1 MFDEEYRE
9 LLASVDLK
17 PLDYKQV
24 ADDWESRQEEW
35 YHAMISEEDLSIILG
50 IPNLKIYAWCRCKMI
65 DIDKSESHLHWHAL
79 VHFTSGKLA
88 SWKQKAWRH
97 KIKFASKKNTFKRII
112 CLDHVVGVLRYV
124 ACSDG
129 QHSLRRGP
137 DGKVT
142 HPHSH
147 YQRQPISDHHRHK
160 RGKDCSVI
168 RKWISAKIACH
179 LDLKDKP
186 NWNAWELHNVQSCKC
201 DRGSI
206 GKKKKEDANEK
217 RKAFYKTEKGIA
229 IKQMY
234 KDRIAMKKK
243 LLKQL
248 STMNVRKKCQ
258 KQLFDIEKLVKM
270 L

>member
-1 MFDEEYRE
+1 MT
-9 LLASVDLK
+9 
-17 PLDYKQV
+17 
-24 ADDWESRQEEW
+24 
-35 YHAMISEEDLSIILG
+35 
-50 IPNLKIYAWCRCKMI
+50 

-112 CLDHVVGVLRYV
+112 CLDHAVGVLRYV

-186 NWNAWELHNVQSCKC
+186 NWNAWELHDVQSCKC

-206 GKKKKEDANEK
+206 GKKKREDANEK

-248 STMNVRKKCQ
+248 STMNGGSGGGGSRESKPPYFHYCHTLLILLFIWSMFVNGSLLPLCTSTFKASQ
-258 KQLFDIEKLVKM
+258 K
-270 L
+270 